1 MDNNTINPSGV
12 PNYNPQPTPTEKPV
26 GPVIGLIVILA
37 IILVGGVYFW
47 MSRQNNNLYDNSY
60 PADQESVRSVQEIE
74 AQSDSTDGA
83 SIDADLRAFG
93 ETDING
99 DTSF

>member
-1 MDNNTINPSGV
+1 V

-47 MSRQNNNLYDNSY
+47 MSRQNNGPYNNSY
-60 PADQESVRSVQEIE
+60 PAQESASSVDEIKT
-74 AQSDSTDGA
+74 QSSSTDGA

-93 ETDING
+93 ETDISG

>member
-1 MDNNTINPSGV
+1 MDNITTNPSGV

-26 GPVIGLIVILA
+26 GPVIGLVVILA

-47 MSRQNNNLYDNSY
+47 MSRQNNDLYDNSY
-60 PADQESVRSVQEIE
+60 PANQEAASSVEEIKT
-74 AQSDSTDGA
+74 QSSSTDGA
-83 SIDADLRAFG
+83 SIDADLRAFS

-99 DTSF
+99 DTNF